1 MIRVGFEEAAET
13 LSRILRGLGFA
24 EERAAT
30 SGRMFVDASCDGVY
44 SHGIH
49 RFPRFVR
56 TVRNGTVR
64 PDASA
69 VMVES
74 RGALERWDGQFGPG
88 NLNARQTMGR
98 AVELARQHGVGC
110 VALART
116 NHWMRG
122 GAYGWQAAEAGA
134 IAICWTNTLPNLP
147 PWGSRVPALGNN
159 PLVLAVPRAAGHV
172 VLDMAMS
179 QFSYGALESY
189 RRRGEPLPV
198 EGGYDSRG
206 EVSRDAAEIERTQRL
221 LPVGYWKGSGLALL
235 LDLMAGVLS
244 AGLFTHQ
251 IGPDPDREGGLSQ
264 VFVAFDARGRE
275 ALAEAVVQNLREVT
289 KGENV
294 RYPGER
300 VLAIRRENR
309 EKGVPVEEEIWREI
323 AEMQNDF

>member
-1 MIRVGFEEAAET
+1 MIRIGFDEVTEM

-24 EERAAT
+24 EERAELCA
-30 SGRMFVDASCDGVY
+30 RMFVEASCDGVY

-56 TVRNGTVR
+56 TVRNGTVH

-69 VMVES
+69 MAVER

-88 NLNARQTMGR
+88 NLNAHQAVGR
-98 AVELARQHGVGC
+98 AIELGREHGIGC

-122 GAYGWQAAEAGA
+122 GTYGWQAAEEGA
-134 IAICWTNTLPNLP
+134 IAICWTNTLPNMP
-147 PWGSRVPALGNN
+147 AWGATEPALGNN
-159 PLVLAVPRAAGHV
+159 PLVLAVPRAGGHV

-198 EGGYDSRG
+198 DGGYDSEG
-206 EVSRDAAEIERTQRL
+206 KLSREPAQIEATRRL

-235 LDLMAGVLS
+235 LDLMAGMLS
-244 AGLFTHQ
+244 GGSFTHQ
-251 IGPDPDREGGLSQ
+251 ITQDPDREGGLSQ
-264 VFVAFDARGRE
+264 VFIALDARGRE
-275 ALAEAVVQNLREVT
+275 SMAEAVIENLRQVS
-289 KGENV
+289 GV

-300 VLAIRRENR
+300 VLATRRENR
-309 EKGVPVEEEIWREI
+309 ELGVPVDEEVWREI
-323 AEMQNDF
+323 LQLQNQI